1 MCIILACSYL
11 CSCPSMVSI
20 WEYVQRSLSMVTF
33 SGEKKRERERSDAQI
48 CLDMESLV
56 YRWIMFQKN
65 ICDSGIFHR
74 LILFLMLIS
83 NIIKYI
89 LRFSM
94 DRTMEIRPFLGAEMK
109 YWADGNRIK
118 RENAS
123 DSQSHVVILLM
134 SISLGTTCHRQ
145 SRVKNFIL

>member
-1 MCIILACSYL
+1 
-11 CSCPSMVSI
+11 
-20 WEYVQRSLSMVTF
+20 MVTF
-33 SGEKKRERERSDAQI
+33 SGEKREREKSDAQI

-83 NIIKYI
+83 NTIKYI

-109 YWADGNRIK
+109 YWADGK
-118 RENAS
+118 
-123 DSQSHVVILLM
+123 
-134 SISLGTTCHRQ
+134 
-145 SRVKNFIL
+145 